1 MSIIKSK
8 IKHFIFFLLTVFVLI
23 GVGFKSIIP
32 NQMAGFFKPVSVIS
46 QVVQETKLKSDD
58 GRTNI
63 LVLGID
69 SRTGVASAGTSA
81 LTDTIM
87 VISIDQNGARPVII
101 SVPRDLWVAQTAS
114 KINSVYP
121 LVLAREERVFGQN
134 AEEANKV
141 AIENTIVAVREVVG
155 IPIHYYV
162 VVGFDVFRDSVD
174 SVGGIKINIDRT
186 FDDYLYPIEGME
198 AALNEGDRYLHV
210 HFDAGQQILNG
221 EKALQ
226 YARSRHS
233 INTEEAG
240 DFARARRQQNVVDA
254 LKNTILSSE
263 TLLNPVKLKDLY
275 SSYQKNVQTDISIS
289 DALLFYKFADLSLGN
304 ISQIV
309 LSNERED
316 LTMLG
321 SGTLVSPDKEERD
334 QKYSGQYVLVPNDRT
349 YDNIHALIRN
359 VLFAD

>member
-1 MSIIKSK
+1 MSKIKSK
-8 IKHFIFFLLTVFVLI
+8 IKYFIFFLLTVFILI
-23 GVGFKSIIP
+23 GIGFKSVIP

-46 QVVQETKLKSDD
+46 QVVPETKLKSDD

-69 SRTGVASAGTSA
+69 SRTGSASTGIAA

-87 VISIDQNGARPVII
+87 IISLDENGKKPVLI
-101 SVPRDLWVAQTAS
+101 SVPRDLWVSQIPS
-114 KINSVYP
+114 KINAVFP
-121 LVLAREERVFGQN
+121 LVLRTEKSKTQDIN
-134 AEEANKV
+134 AANKV
-141 AIENTIVAVREVVG
+141 AINTTISAVREVVG
-155 IPIHYYV
+155 LPIHYYV
-162 VVGFDVFRDSVD
+162 VVGFDVFKETID
-174 SVGGIKINIDRT
+174 SVGGLKINVEKT

-198 AALNEGDRYLHV
+198 AAPVESDRYLHV
-210 HFDAGQQILNG
+210 HFDAGQQILTG

-233 INTEEAG
+233 VNAEEAG
-240 DFARARRQQNVVDA
+240 DFARARRQQKVVDA
-254 LKNTILSSE
+254 LKSTILSSE

-275 SSYQKNVQTDISIS
+275 TSYKENVTTDISLS
-289 DALLFYKFADLSLGN
+289 DALLFYKFSDLELGG

-309 LSNERED
+309 LSNEREEPN
-316 LTMLG
+316 LKG

-334 QKYSGQYVLVPNDRT
+334 QKYGGQYVLVPNDRT